1 MRRYIIAILALL
13 CLSSC
18 KLEQGTSP
26 DARRS
31 DRLMYEQV
39 ITSIDDIVGCYKY
52 IIYTE
57 AVMGGYLTEAEAIKK
72 SVLSQLIISIEPG
85 VVIFN
90 GSDNK
95 FSYKVTTDGKSLAEG
110 GEWQLDYTS
119 QTQRS
124 FTYNYKGIEGG
135 NHAFKYNI
143 VRGNT
148 TINFVA
154 TPAVSEYNAS
164 HYISGQGTIRTEDSE
179 LVFKVQQD
187 APLLFHL
194 TGYYPKSG
202 VLDMTYT
209 NHKTLTTRHAIYDIE
224 ANAADYYDYNNIFF
238 YE

>member
-1 MRRYIIAILALL
+1 MCGNI
-13 CLSSC
+13 
-18 KLEQGTSP
+18 
-26 DARRS
+26 
-31 DRLMYEQV
+31 
-39 ITSIDDIVGCYKY
+39 
-52 IIYTE
+52 TE
-57 AVMGGYLTEAEAIKK
+57 AQMIQNNA
-72 SVLSQLIISIEPG
+72 LSHLIISIEPG

-90 GSDNK
+90 GSDNT
-95 FSYKVTTDGKSLAEG
+95 FAYKVITDGKTLAEG
-110 GEWQLDYTS
+110 GEWQLVYDS
-119 QTQRS
+119 KNQRS
-124 FTYNYKGIEGG
+124 FTYSYTGIEGG

-148 TINFVA
+148 TVNFVA

-164 HYISGQGTIRTEDSE
+164 HYISGQGAIRTEEYE
-179 LVFKVQQD
+179 LIFKIQQD

-224 ANAADYYDYNNIFF
+224 ANAADYYDYNNIFS